1 MSYRVSKEELAIKRV
16 ESLIE
21 RRDILLNSCLLRQ
34 MPHSVELWDERLDI
48 LQKDEAAYVRTFHE
62 CLTSVDPFKADG
74 RLSSLWTRFA
84 DHFEASFD
92 IAAANQVYWKAACS
106 VLKSTDEY
114 VALWVAWI
122 EMLLR
127 VGAYEDALDLAKYPL
142 TQTLANKKHN
152 LVYSNRLW
160 SLLLDLELNFGN
172 RDTVRDCYQKM
183 IDLTVVTPYNLLNF
197 AKYLIDQSVSE
208 V

>member
-34 MPHSVELWDERLDI
+34 TPHSVDLWNERLTI
-48 LQKDEAAYVRTFHE
+48 LENDQAAYVRTFHE
-62 CLTSVDPFKADG
+62 CLTSIDPFKVDG
-74 RLSSLWTRFA
+74 RLSSIWCRFA
-84 DHFEASFD
+84 TNYEEQFD
-92 IAAANQVYWKAACS
+92 IATANQVYWKAVSS
-106 VLKSTDEY
+106 VLKNSEEY
-114 VALWVAWI
+114 VALWVSWI

-142 TQTLANKKHN
+142 TQTIDNKKHG
-152 LVYSNRLW
+152 LAYSNRLW

-183 IDLTVVTPYNLLNF
+183 IDLSVVTPYNLLNF
-197 AKYLIDQSVSE
+197 TKYLVDQNVAAA
-208 V
+208 